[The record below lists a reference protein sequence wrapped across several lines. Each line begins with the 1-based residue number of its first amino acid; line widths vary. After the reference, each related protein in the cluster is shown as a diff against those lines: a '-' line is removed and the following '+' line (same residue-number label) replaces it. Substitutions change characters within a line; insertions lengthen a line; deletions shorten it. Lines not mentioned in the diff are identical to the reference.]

1 LLQQK
6 ILVATSAMFLGPRV
20 GAQHSCTCPPLAIKG
35 EACNVITQV
44 EKGSKKVQSGGLD
57 SQVSTAIQHTV
68 E

>member
-1 LLQQK
+1 
-6 ILVATSAMFLGPRV
+6 MFLGPRV

-35 EACNVITQV
+35 EACNITTQA
-44 EKGSKKVQSGGLD
+44 EKGSKKAQSGGLD